1 MKTATRIL
9 IALLAAKFAANA
21 QEVANGSFEQPEI
34 KAPVEIL
41 TPGQPG
47 YAETEPAMH
56 WGFGAGAGI
65 CPERALYA
73 EQVAAADGHQV
84 AFIQGNIDSRNPEVD
99 PPSCI
104 MGIDVTGL
112 EAGKEYEISWQQAG
126 RATDTGQTA
135 VSVQISGV
143 GVPPLPLMTK
153 EPVGTRGE
161 WESKSVWFLAAA
173 PTMRLN
179 ITHHILEAG
188 SSTVGSESTLFDNF
202 KISGGRSAN

>member
-1 MKTATRIL
+1 MKIPTLMTL
-9 IALLAAKFAANA
+9 ALCVALTHVLA
-21 QEVANGSFEQPEI
+21 QEIPNPSFEQPEI
-34 KAPVEIL
+34 TPPIVIF

-47 YAETEPAMH
+47 YAESEAALR

-65 CPERALYA
+65 CPERTLYA
-73 EQVAAADGHQV
+73 EQVEAADGRQV
-84 AFIQGNIDSRNPEVD
+84 AFIQGNIDDRNPEVD

-112 EAGKEYEISWQQAG
+112 ETGQEYEISWQQAG

-135 VSVQISGV
+135 VSVQIGA
-143 GVPPLPLMTK
+143 GAVPPLALLTK

-161 WESKSVWFLAAA
+161 WERKSVWFLATA

-202 KISGGRSAN
+202 EIRAGRSAN